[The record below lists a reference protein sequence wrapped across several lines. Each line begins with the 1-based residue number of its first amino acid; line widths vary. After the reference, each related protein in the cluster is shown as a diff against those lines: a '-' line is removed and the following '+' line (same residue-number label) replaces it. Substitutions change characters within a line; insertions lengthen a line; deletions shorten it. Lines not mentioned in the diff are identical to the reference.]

1 MSEHDWQRAHGAYLT
16 RMLDTGRYPA
26 LARFV
31 REGTE
36 TDPGTSF
43 DIGLDWILDAIAAK
57 LA

>member
-1 MSEHDWQRAHGAYLT
+1 MT